1 MSLYQLEKD
10 VGVLKKRKW
19 RQLKEN
25 NIKMAIKQLYYF
37 ENPTQFSSS
46 K

>member
-1 MSLYQLEKD
+1 MRLYQLEKD
-10 VGVLKKRKW
+10 VGVLEKTKW

-25 NIKMAIKQLYYF
+25 NIKMAIEQPYYF